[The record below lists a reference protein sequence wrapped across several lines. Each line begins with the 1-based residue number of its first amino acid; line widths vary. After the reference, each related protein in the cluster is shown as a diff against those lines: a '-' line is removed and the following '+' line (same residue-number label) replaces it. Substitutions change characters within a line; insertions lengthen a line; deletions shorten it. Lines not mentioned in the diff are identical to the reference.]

1 MQSVR
6 SGVSDKL
13 KAVLDTQIFLRAA
26 INSRSAC
33 AKLSPKHWRGYYT
46 LYISDA
52 VEAEITDVLNRPGL
66 RAKFPQITDLIVADM
81 INTIHEYGQRV
92 QPEQPI
98 EAVSRDPKD
107 DMFLACAKAAQA
119 DYLVSEDNDLLVI
132 GQHHTTQIVNVA
144 AFLAVLEKRRNEN
157 L

>member
-1 MQSVR
+1 
-6 SGVSDKL
+6 VSDRL
-13 KAVLDTQIFLRAA
+13 KAVLDTQIFLRTA
-26 INSRSAC
+26 INSRSAR
-33 AKLSPKHWRGYYT
+33 AKLSPRLWRDYYS

-52 VEAEITDVLNRPGL
+52 IEAEIIDVLNRPSI
-66 RAKFPQITDLIVADM
+66 RTKFPQITNQVVADI
-81 INTIHEYGQRV
+81 INTIHEEGHRV

-132 GQHHTTQIVNVA
+132 VQHHTTRIVNVA
-144 AFLAVLEKRRNEN
+144 AFLTILEQQRDSNT
-157 L
+157 